1 MAKPGFAV
9 LYRWRLKPGKEAQF
23 VDAWSRVTQ
32 HYVRHRGGQGSRLHR
47 GLDGVWYAYAQ
58 WPDAATR
65 ERAFAHDDQPEAH
78 ALMDDSIAERLSAII
93 LEPVADFLV
102 FSERG

>member
-23 VDAWSRVTQ
+23 VDAWSQVTK
-32 HYVRHRGGQGSRLHR
+32 HYVRYRGGQGSRLHR
-47 GLDGVWYAYAQ
+47 GQDGVWYAYAQ

-65 ERAFAHDDQPEAH
+65 ERAFAQDDQPEAH
-78 ALMDDSIAERLSAII
+78 ALMDDAIAERLSAIV

-102 FSERG
+102 FSEHS